1 MADGPLPAARGDG
14 DADGDSDSGD
24 HAADHDVDPAVPSGN
39 ASGTAGHDPTGLGLA
54 KTIAGAV
61 RGARR
66 AAHARSARSDA
77 RPVVDQRLAGA
88 RPDDRDP
95 QPLGSAMDR
104 FVDDHGWST
113 DISLRILLG
122 KWASLVGGA
131 NAAHSTPTGYRDNV
145 LVVQAESTVW
155 ATSLRSIA
163 PQLVAKL
170 NAELGDGTVTR
181 VDVRGPQV
189 PSWKKGRRSVRDGRG
204 PRDTYG

>member
-1 MADGPLPAARGDG
+1 MAEAPLPATGD
-14 DADGDSDSGD
+14 DGDSDGHPPTDADPAARSGD
-24 HAADHDVDPAVPSGN
+24 AA
-39 ASGTAGHDPTGLGLA
+39 AGAAAHDPTGLGLA

-61 RGARR
+61 SGARGAARPR
-66 AAHARSARSDA
+66 ATRSDA

-95 QPLGSAMDR
+95 QPLSRAMDR

-122 KWASLVGGA
+122 KWAGLVGGA
-131 NAAHSTPTGYRDNV
+131 NAAHSTPIGYHDNV

-170 NAELGDGTVTR
+170 NAELGDSTVTR
-181 VDVRGPQV
+181 VDVRGPQA